1 MDDYLED
8 VLDEIDFNEE
18 LMTALD
24 DRELWEEDG
33 DLYLLLQTGIAQDP
47 DDNQSLY

>member
-33 DLYLLLQTGIAQDP
+33 DFHLLLQSEIPQDS
-47 DDNQSLY
+47 DDNRLRY

>member
-24 DRELWEEDG
+24 DRELWEEHG
-33 DLYLLLQTGIAQDP
+33 DFPLLLQPDVSPDP